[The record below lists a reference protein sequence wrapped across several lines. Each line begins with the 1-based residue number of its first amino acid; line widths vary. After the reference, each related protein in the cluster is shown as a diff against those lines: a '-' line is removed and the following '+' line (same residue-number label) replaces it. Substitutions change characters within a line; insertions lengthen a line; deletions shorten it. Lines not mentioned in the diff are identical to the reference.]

1 LRHGSYFI
9 NARGMKVLNE
19 FSLEGKSAVVTGG
32 GSGLGKAIALALAR
46 AGADV
51 AIAGR
56 RPGPLNEA
64 AEEIRKYGRKAA
76 AVSADITDSSQVN
89 NLMEKTIATFGKID
103 ILVNNAGIA
112 RGVDP
117 EGNEPLT
124 KSMPPIWE
132 LKDEEWTYS
141 INTNLTGAFYCCRA
155 VSRHMTERKSGKVI
169 NISSMAALRSPK
181 GNYAYSVAKAGVITL
196 TRSLAVTW
204 GSFNVQVNCIIP
216 GFIPVAEMPPE
227 VRARSE
233 KFFPMQRFATPSEV
247 GPTAVFLASRAAD
260 YITGQYFPIDGATA
274 VNYAPAGF
282 IPVD

>member
-1 LRHGSYFI
+1 MLQQ
-9 NARGMKVLNE
+9 

-32 GSGLGKAIALALAR
+32 GSGLGKAIALALGR

-56 RPGPLNEA
+56 RPGLIGEA
-64 AEEIRKYGRKAA
+64 AEEVRRSGRR
-76 AVSADITDSSQVN
+76 AVAIPTDITDSRQVN
-89 NLMEKTIATFGKID
+89 SLIEKAIAEFGKID

-112 RGVDP
+112 KGVDP
-117 EGNEPLT
+117 EGFDPLT
-124 KSMPPIWE
+124 KAMPPIWDVT
-132 LKDEEWTYS
+132 DEEFAYS
-141 INTNLTGAFYCCRA
+141 VNTNLSGAFYCCRA
-155 VSRHMTERKSGKVI
+155 VSRHMTDRKSGKVI

-196 TRSLAVTW
+196 TRVLAVTW
-204 GSFNVQVNCIIP
+204 GSYNIQVNCIIP
-216 GFIPVAEMPPE
+216 GFIPVLEVPPE

-233 KFFPMQRFATPSEV
+233 KFFPMQRFAVPAEV
-247 GPTAVFLASRAAD
+247 GPTAVFLASPAAD

-282 IPVD
+282 VPVD